1 MRRLSSPLY
10 DLSSLTHLRNS
21 TFLQYF
27 APKIRTLTFDNRC
40 FMNFF
45 QKSIRYLRS
54 LIHFSDEID
63 YENASASIRKNIAFR
78 GTNVFIL
85 ACAIIIASVGLNV
98 NSIPVIIGAML
109 ISPVMGPI
117 LGFGLGLGTEDNDL
131 VKASLKNFGI
141 MVAIS
146 IIASSL
152 FFLLSPLSLANPSE
166 LLARTKPTIY
176 DVLIAL
182 FGGLAG
188 IIETSRKDK
197 GTVISGVAIA
207 TALMPPL
214 CTVGYGISILNWS
227 YIIGALY
234 LFLINSIFIALA
246 TFLAV
251 KYFRFPIT
259 ANDESHT
266 HLPRK
271 WVIAILLIVIVPS
284 IISAISVVKENN
296 FNIHA
301 EKLVSDNKNLGKC
314 FIYDHKATYSR
325 KSPTLELF
333 LAGETLTEE
342 TKEKLYKEAEEYGI
356 TRSQIIFHE
365 DATSMRQE
373 LSETE
378 IIKGIYEHNDRQIKR
393 LNDSI
398 TKLETLLSDYK
409 NKEIPVGAVSKELF
423 AQYPSIT
430 SLSLTQGS
438 MVDAKGNQTEQ
449 IVAFVTSNK
458 PIDDEMHDRIERWLK
473 VRLGNENVMV
483 VSQKE

>member
-1 MRRLSSPLY
+1 MKNIFR
-10 DLSSLTHLRNS
+10 
-21 TFLQYF
+21 
-27 APKIRTLTFDNRC
+27 KILV
-40 FMNFF
+40 
-45 QKSIRYLRS
+45 YLRS
-54 LIHFSDEID
+54 LIHLSDEID
-63 YENASASIRKNIAFR
+63 YENASASIRKNIAFK

-117 LGFGLGLGTEDNDL
+117 LGFGLGLGTEDNHL
-131 VKASLKNFGI
+131 VKNSLKNFGV
-141 MVAIS
+141 MVGIS

-166 LLARTKPTIY
+166 LLARTNPTIY

-197 GTVISGVAIA
+197 GSVITGVAIA

-214 CTVGYGISILNWS
+214 CTVGYGISIWKGS
-227 YIIGALY
+227 VIFGALY

-246 TFLAV
+246 TFAAV
-251 KYFRFPIT
+251 KYFRFPIVET
-259 ANDESHT
+259 TDETHK

-271 WVIAILLIVIVPS
+271 WVYAILLIVIVPS

-301 EKLVSDNKNLGKC
+301 EKVVTENKNLGKC

-325 KSPTLELF
+325 KDSKLELF
-333 LAGETLTEE
+333 LAGETLTDEA
-342 TKEKLYKEAEEYGI
+342 KQKIYKSAEEYGI
-356 TRSQIIFHE
+356 TRSQIVFHE

-373 LSETE
+373 FSEVE
-378 IIKGIYEHNDRQIKR
+378 IVKGIYEQTDKQIKQ

-398 TKLETLLSDYK
+398 AKLGQQLSEYK
-409 NKEIPVGAVSKELF
+409 ANELPVEAVSKELF
-423 AQYPSIT
+423 AQYSHIT
-430 SLSLTQGS
+430 GLSLTQGS
-438 MVDAKGNQTEQ
+438 SINSGQDGKVEQ
-449 IVAFVTSNK
+449 IVAFVTSDESLT
-458 PIDDEMHDRIERWLK
+458 DDQKERIERWLK
-473 VRLGNENVMV
+473 VRLNNENVKV
-483 VSQKE
+483 VCQITQ